1 MTPATCTKSC
11 PACGQPNAC
20 ARAADPAATDCWCKS
35 VVVPPQLLARVR
47 EKFPAAACL
56 CRACLEREDAAMNAE
71 LATAAILPACR
82 DELPAIAA
90 LAGVI
95 WRAVYP
101 GVITREQIDY
111 MLARMYAIE
120 EMERQVGQGTVFL
133 RLLVDEQLI
142 GFAAHSPTSNPAER
156 KLDKLYIHPD
166 HQRHGHGS
174 RLLNHVL
181 EAARAL
187 GCTSL
192 MLTVNKR
199 NTKAVAAYKKNGF
212 VIRESVI
219 ADIGGGF
226 VMNDYMMVK
235 EI

>member
-1 MTPATCTKSC
+1 MFQEQDQAMVV
-11 PACGQPNAC
+11 
-20 ARAADPAATDCWCKS
+20 PAATC
-35 VVVPPQLLARVR
+35 
-47 EKFPAAACL
+47 
-56 CRACLEREDAAMNAE
+56 
-71 LATAAILPACR
+71 
-82 DELPAIAA
+82 ELPAIAA

-95 WRAVYP
+95 WRVNYP
-101 GVITREQIDY
+101 SIITAEQIDY

-199 NTKAVAAYKKNGF
+199 NTKAVAAYEKNGF
-212 VIRESVI
+212 TIRESVV

-226 VMNDYMMVK
+226 VMDDYVMLRA
-235 EI
+235 IG